1 MGYTEVKISGW
12 VKGGFK
18 IKEGLQE
25 YGLQF
30 TLLQS
35 QPDAGEEDDSPMSCL
50 AYGNCAMK
58 VLEAARRNVPIILD
72 GFFRIEETESPLTGE
87 DCRMTV
93 MEAYDVVFDEN
104 KYMSENEALADGWVR
119 GLTRHVEPGKGI
131 YYTFVISADGRASI
145 GEECVECYAS
155 SEDADCF
162 YQAYL
167 ENPETEFEVTGNVE
181 MGEHPDGEEFVYLYV
196 REFKAYIKKQK

>member
-12 VKGGFK
+12 VKGDFRFRAD
-18 IKEGLQE
+18 LHQ

-35 QPDAGEEDDSPMSCL
+35 PPDRGEDDSPMICL
-50 AYGNCAMK
+50 AYGEKGMK

-72 GFFRIEETESPLTGE
+72 GFFRIEETESPLTGK
-87 DCRMTV
+87 DCRMTI
-93 MEAYDVVFDEN
+93 MEAYDVVIPEN
-104 KYMSENEALADGWVR
+104 EHMAVNEALADGWVR
-119 GLTRHVEPGKGI
+119 GITRHIEPGKGI
-131 YYTFVISADGRASI
+131 YYTFVISADGRANI

-162 YQAYL
+162 YQEYL
-167 ENPETEFEVTGNVE
+167 KNPETEFEVTGYVDT
-181 MGEHPDGEEFVYLYV
+181 GRHPDGKEFVYLYA
-196 REFKAYIKKQK
+196 RYFKAYIQKQK